1 MQTKSGFM
9 DDRDENGEY
18 RDYENKR
25 RRGQIFVIET
35 QEVHKN
41 SDIDQDRIHFQ
52 FQTPELLFFL
62 GPRGPLVEPSMSTRP
77 PVRANF
83 S

>member
-41 SDIDQDRIHFQ
+41 SDIDQD
-52 FQTPELLFFL
+52 P
-62 GPRGPLVEPSMSTRP
+62 
-77 PVRANF
+77 F
-83 S
+83 SVSNT